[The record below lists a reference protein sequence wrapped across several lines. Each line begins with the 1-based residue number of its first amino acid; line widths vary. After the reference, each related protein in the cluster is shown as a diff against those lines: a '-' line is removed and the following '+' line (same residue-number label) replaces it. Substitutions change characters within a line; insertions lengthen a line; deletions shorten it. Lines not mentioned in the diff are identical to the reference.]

1 MSQCFTSGGQSVA
14 SDKKSH
20 IVSFLLHDISR
31 LSTQIEDD
39 SWLPGVGV
47 RGNEE

>member
-1 MSQCFTSGGQSVA
+1 MSQRFTSGGQSVA

-31 LSTQIEDD
+31 LGTQIEDD

-47 RGNEE
+47 RGDEE